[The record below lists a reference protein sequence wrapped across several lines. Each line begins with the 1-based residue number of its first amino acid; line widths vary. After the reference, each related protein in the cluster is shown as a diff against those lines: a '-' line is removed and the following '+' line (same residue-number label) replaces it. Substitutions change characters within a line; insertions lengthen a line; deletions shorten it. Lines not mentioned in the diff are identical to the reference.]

1 MKIVKI
7 AIVVALSLI
16 LCSCWQT
23 ATGEK
28 VGTVIKFAQEGAFVN
43 TWEGELIRGGM
54 QGGSGAFSTTPLHF
68 TVEDPALVQK
78 VEEALT
84 GQYEVVVKY
93 RREAWAPFRSECNHK
108 NGQNDIGQCI
118 FLTSIER
125 R

>member
-1 MKIVKI
+1 M
-7 AIVVALSLI
+7 S
-16 LCSCWQT
+16 W
-23 ATGEK
+23 
-28 VGTVIKFAQEGAFVN
+28 
-43 TWEGELIRGGM
+43 IRGF
-54 QGGSGAFSTTPLHF
+54 AWD
-68 TVEDPALVQK
+68 EDNLEHIAWHQVTAEE